1 LAVRVE
7 PYKNIGIEY
16 DLYLQY
22 SSFPI
27 MYTATII
34 IFKITWLNFLII
46 DMIIVHRTVRRK
58 DNTFSLES
66 VLGYYKILLQMKKL
80 ILLSVIFI
88 FFSPSLFAESRIP
101 KENYNWLQNAY
112 PIDQGNI
119 DRVNV
124 VFLEIPDTETSTL
137 YFSVRDPACDG
148 KTQGD
153 GGYDDDG
160 VPDQDAGGTTTFYLI
175 GGAGTLSHPDSRK
188 IYYPTPSDARSGTIL
203 DSFSRTNQSDNS
215 DAAPDYGWVYFSGV
229 SPSQGEHIGNKYYFK
244 VVVEVGT
251 DALVYKNAYQIDISY
266 SNSGTPS
273 GVSDV
278 RSFAYSWCVALTNVG
293 NTWDIYPFVPA
304 GATSDLQISSW
315 DFDSAESMGIF
326 DISNVSQG
334 GVPVS
339 GQGSNY
345 PADVSTTNVSIAG
358 ASNGTNGTW
367 RLRITEDANPV
378 GMNVNTAEVWFT
390 NSSTSEVYRA
400 YSSYFVP
407 SPVDHIQA
415 SFDDGLALADGT
427 TTETVLFQVV
437 DTSGNPQPY
446 IENIYVTVS
455 GSAQITGASN
465 TSTGLPS
472 GSALVTT
479 DSDGLAWITVVDATV
494 EIARVD
500 AITDGSNDSDSLP
513 GDNNSVYINFHVPG
527 IGPLDHISIVDGV
540 PGNEVNDFTIA
551 VGKSLTLYAAGYDVS
566 EQYRGLVDVQWS
578 STGTLDPITAAGAEF
593 TFSQATTG
601 SGTIMAD
608 DGYGHIDTTGTIS
621 VVSAIPSFRIRNN
634 IINPWKGDE
643 VEVYVNLTS
652 TKGVSIK
659 VYDLAGNLVKTLVNR
674 NYGTGNLSFKWDGK
688 SIGNRP
694 CVQGVYFIVVR
705 VGSSRKAFKVLVVK

>member
-1 LAVRVE
+1 MVD
-7 PYKNIGIEY
+7 YKP
-16 DLYLQY
+16 L
-22 SSFPI
+22 F
-27 MYTATII
+27 
-34 IFKITWLNFLII
+34 
-46 DMIIVHRTVRRK
+46 
-58 DNTFSLES
+58 
-66 VLGYYKILLQMKKL
+66 QMKKL
-80 ILLSVIFI
+80 ILLSAIFI
-88 FFSPSLFAESRIP
+88 LCFTSLFAQSRIP

-112 PIDQGNI
+112 PIEQGNI
-119 DRVNV
+119 DRINV
-124 VFLEIPDTETSTL
+124 VFFEIPDTESSIL

-148 KTQGD
+148 KTQVA

-160 VPDQDAGGTTTFYLI
+160 VPDQDPGGTSTFYLI

-215 DAAPDYGWVYFSGV
+215 DSAPDYGWVYFSGV

-244 VVVEVGT
+244 VVVEVGM
-251 DALVYKNAYQIDISY
+251 DAPVYKNAYQIDISY
-266 SNSGTPS
+266 GNSGTPS
-273 GVSDV
+273 GVSGV

-304 GATSDLQISSW
+304 GATGDLQIKSW
-315 DFDSAESMGIF
+315 DFDSAESMEIF
-326 DISNVSQG
+326 DISNISQG

-345 PADVSTTNVSIAG
+345 PADVSTTSISIAD
-358 ASNGTNGTW
+358 ASNGKNGTW
-367 RLRITEDANPV
+367 RLRITEDTNPV
-378 GMNVNTAEVWFT
+378 SMNVNTAEVWFA

-407 SPVDHIQA
+407 SPIDHVQA
-415 SFDDGLALADGT
+415 SFDDGLALADGI

-437 DTSGNPQPY
+437 DVSGNPQSY
-446 IENIYVTVS
+446 VGNIYIIVN
-455 GSAQITGASN
+455 GSAQITGANN

-472 GSALVTT
+472 GSALITT
-479 DSDGLAWITVVDATV
+479 DSDGLAWITVADATV
-494 EIARVD
+494 EITRVD
-500 AITDGSNDSDSLP
+500 VITNGSNGSSSLP

-527 IGPLDHISIVDGV
+527 IGPLDHIRIVDGV
-540 PGNEVNDFTIA
+540 PGNEVNDVTIA
-551 VGKSLTLYAAGYDVS
+551 VGKSLTLYAAGYDAS

-578 STGTLDPITAAGAEF
+578 STGTLGPITAAGTEV

-608 DGYGHIDTTGTIS
+608 DGYGHIDATGTIS

-634 IINPWKGDE
+634 IINPRKGDE
-643 VEVYVNLTS
+643 VEVYVSLTS
-652 TKGVSIK
+652 TKNVSIM
-659 VYDLAGNLVKTLVNR
+659 VYDLAGNPVNTLANR
-674 NYGTGNLSFKWDGK
+674 DYGTGDHSFTWDGK
-688 SIGNRP
+688 SRGNRP

-705 VGSSRKAFKVLVVK
+705 AGNSRKVFKVLVVK